1 MAAAEVLLQ
10 AALQQAAHRRP
21 GYPRV
26 ASRQVGFAPTRR
38 VSWPAEAV
46 RMRAAWQRAGS
57 VRWAAGHPSEGDFA
71 LLQSTIRSAA
81 RPLST
86 QSRTAAVVVS
96 PIHPQC
102 RNPSASLYKAKAEP
116 PCRHSATS
124 WLAAV
129 KWPACRAAGM
139 PTTGMPATPIV
150 SAPHLNRVRKRCR
163 TISYTICVVT
173 VFNERV
179 KRVALG
185 AYGRLMY
192 WRGRLRAHGAPNRG
206 RGAST
211 HPWGGFG
218 SSIRGM

>member
-1 MAAAEVLLQ
+1 
-10 AALQQAAHRRP
+10 
-21 GYPRV
+21 
-26 ASRQVGFAPTRR
+26 
-38 VSWPAEAV
+38 
-46 RMRAAWQRAGS
+46 MRAAWQRAGS

-116 PCRHSATS
+116 PCRHLATS
-124 WLAAV
+124 QGSLQSSGRHTGAR
-129 KWPACRAAGM
+129 RAA
-139 PTTGMPATPIV
+139 APIV
-150 SAPHLNRVRKRCR
+150 SALHLNRVLKPCR

-173 VFNERV
+173 VFQERF
-179 KRVALG
+179 KRAVLG
-185 AYGRLMY
+185 AYGRLVY
-192 WRGRLRAHGAPNRG
+192 WRGRLRTHGAPNRG

-211 HPWGGFG
+211 HPGFR
-218 SSIRGM
+218 SHRGARIYPGPPLTPTPALTPGVESARRSVECDTR